1 MVLLGNECIA
11 LEQTLFL
18 CLDLMESVVCKS
30 DLSASEVCA
39 EYPPIYLRGINS
51 C

>member
-1 MVLLGNECIA
+1 MVLLGNKCIA
-11 LEQTLFL
+11 LEQTFL

-39 EYPPIYLRGINS
+39 EYPPHLLKGY
-51 C
+51 